1 MREYYFYPCS
11 SHLRLISKHKLRD
24 TTCIDLPRRQTYS
37 YPMIPRAKAHTLILA
52 ALLSLALIPAA
63 ASSEGSGA
71 APELERR
78 LSALRDAVYD
88 SASPAEIEAAADAA
102 RAMLPSDGE
111 RDLFLSRIEYFLARS
126 RNENGEKKKAAQGF
140 ETAVAAADRYLDGLQ
155 TRNAKVGDAAEETAG
170 LLAKAKALSELVIL
184 KDVVFLI
191 ANGPKVP
198 ALAKRILELEPGNVG
213 ARLIVASS
221 KAYPPAVFGG
231 DPKEALRLAREL
243 MELHP
248 QGLAKDEL
256 FDLRACFAT
265 AYEKLQDKANAAAWF
280 AAALE
285 LYPRNRYALDQM
297 GKLKK

>member
-1 MREYYFYPCS
+1 
-11 SHLRLISKHKLRD
+11 
-24 TTCIDLPRRQTYS
+24 
-37 YPMIPRAKAHTLILA
+37 MIPRTKAHTLILA

-88 SASPAEIEAAADAA
+88 SASPADIEAAADAA
-102 RAMLPSDGE
+102 QAMLPSDGE

-126 RNENGEKKKAAQGF
+126 LNENGEKKKAAQGF
-140 ETAVAAADRYLDGLQ
+140 GAAVAAADRYLDGLQ

-198 ALAKRILELEPGNVG
+198 ALAKRILELEPDNVG